1 MLFSRNMVNHTT
13 LTSKITIKVTCDK
26 NVDLHNC
33 ATLNE

>member
-1 MLFSRNMVNHTT
+1 MLFSRNMVNHT